1 MLYLHRSERADRLV
15 EILGDV
21 LGEPLADAMTAE
33 VVAVPTRGVER
44 WVAQRLSHRLGAGLG
59 ADRGDGVCANFA
71 FPFPGTLV
79 SRATALASGVDPD
92 HDPWPPER
100 SVWPLL
106 ELVDAHIDEPF
117 LVSLAAHLRA
127 ASPPRGAA
135 GVRRFATVRHL
146 ADLYDHYGVHR
157 PDMIRAWVAGE
168 GSPPHPGA
176 EPDPASWQAELWRR
190 LRERIGVDSPAE
202 RLRAASIRL
211 AEDPDLLD
219 LPSRLSLFG
228 LTRLPASHLAVLRAI
243 AVARDVHLFLLHPS
257 GVLWDKVAAA
267 AGAAHPGP
275 GWRRSDDPTVNL
287 PANPLLRSWGRD
299 AREMQLVLAAYGA
312 GSGEHRPVDDEQP
325 SLLARIQAAIR
336 ADLPPPPPVRSSD
349 PDPRPLLD
357 AGDDS
362 LRIHSCHGRSR
373 QVEVIRDA
381 ILHLLAADATLE
393 PRDVI
398 VMCPD
403 IEHFAPLLQAAFGAG
418 EAAQS
423 GASAPITPP
432 APSGQ
437 AVPAGPT
444 VSAGIPEL
452 RVRLADRS
460 LLQTNPLLSVAD
472 LLLEL
477 ASSRLTA
484 SQVLDLASREPVRR
498 RFRFDDDDLS
508 QVERWVVEMGVR
520 WGLDGAHRSP
530 WGLPDL
536 AANTWSAGLD
546 RLLLGVAMAED
557 DQRLFGGALPLD
569 DVASGEVDLAG
580 RLAEL
585 VDRLRAAVN
594 ALKGPES
601 IRRWRDAVAA
611 ATETL
616 AEVTAANGWQRD
628 QLYLVLDEV
637 VEEAAAGAGAG
648 PMLLDLSEIR
658 SILGNRLKGQ
668 PTRANFRTGELTV
681 CTLVPMRS
689 VPHRVVCL
697 LGLDDG
703 VFPRQAERDGD
714 DLLLRD
720 PYVGDRDAGSEDR
733 QLLLDA
739 VLAAREHL
747 VITFSGRDERTN
759 HERPPAVPIAE
770 LLDVVDHTVKGHG
783 AAPARQA
790 VLVRHPLQAFDVRN
804 FTAGMLG
811 VDGPWSF
818 DPLNLEGAQ
827 AMSRPRRDGQ
837 AFLTEPLESYAADVV
852 QLDSL
857 VRFVEHPVRAF
868 LRERLGFFAGT
879 RDDGVADDLP
889 IELDALERWAVGDR
903 LLSAR
908 LAGASADQAV
918 AAERTRGTL
927 PQGPLAEAVLH
938 EVLPTV
944 EALVDAVRALPCAPI
959 EPESLEVNVRLPG
972 GRAIIGTVPGVRDG
986 TIVRCLY
993 SSLAPKHRLAT
1004 WVRFLAVTAARPE
1017 LEVAAVVLGR
1027 GRKIRGQ
1034 PQIRLSTFAPLALT
1048 PDDRLSAALAGLA
1061 VLVDLYDRGMCE
1073 PLPMYCDTSAAW
1085 VEARRSGGDPIDAA
1099 RAAWTSE
1106 RFDQEDGEAEHVM
1119 VLGGRHPIELL
1130 LLAPPRIDEAGP
1142 GWRDDEPTRL
1152 GRLARRLWDG
1162 LLDHEQPR

>member
-1 MLYLHRSERADRLV
+1 LLYLHRSERADRLV

-21 LGEPLADAMTAE
+21 LIEPLADAMTAE

-44 WVAQRLSHRLGAGLG
+44 WVAQRLSHRLGVG
-59 ADRGDGVCANFA
+59 ADGGDGVCANFA

-92 HDPWPPER
+92 LDPWPPER

-127 ASPPRGAA
+127 TSPPQGAA
-135 GVRRFATVRHL
+135 AGMRRFATVRHL
-146 ADLYDHYGVHR
+146 ADLYDRYGVHR
-157 PDMIRAWVAGE
+157 PEMIRTWAAGS
-168 GSPPHPGA
+168 GPLDS
-176 EPDPASWQAELWRR
+176 DPVGPEAWQAELWRR
-190 LRERIGVDSPAE
+190 LRQAIGIESPAE
-202 RLRAASIRL
+202 RLHAASVRL
-211 AEDPDLLD
+211 GDEPDLLD
-219 LPSRLSLFG
+219 LPPRLSLFG
-228 LTRLPASHLAVLRAI
+228 LTRLPASHLAVLQAI
-243 AVARDVHLFLLHPS
+243 ARAREVHLFLLHPS
-257 GVLWDKVAAA
+257 GALWDKVAAME
-267 AGAAHPGP
+267 GATRPLTP
-275 GWRRSDDPTVNL
+275 WRRPADPTANL

-299 AREMQLVLAAYGA
+299 AREMQLVLAAHGA
-312 GSGEHRPVDDEQP
+312 EPGEHRSVDEERR
-325 SLLARIQAAIR
+325 SLLAHIQAAIR
-336 ADLPPPPPVRSSD
+336 ADQPPPPPVRSGD
-349 PDPRPLLD
+349 PDPRPVLD
-357 AGDDS
+357 ESDDS

-373 QVEVIRDA
+373 QVEVMRDA

-403 IEHFAPLLQAAFGAG
+403 IEHFAPLLHAAFGVGDSA
-418 EAAQS
+418 ES
-423 GASAPITPP
+423 G
-432 APSGQ
+432 G
-437 AVPAGPT
+437 
-444 VSAGIPEL
+444 GIPEL

-460 LLQTNPLLSVAD
+460 LRQTNPLLAVAD

-484 SQVLDLASREPVRR
+484 SQVLDLASRQPVRR

-520 WGLDGAHRSP
+520 WGLDGPHRAP

-557 DQRLFGGALPLD
+557 EQRLFGGTLPLD

-585 VDRLRAAVN
+585 VDRLRAAVR
-594 ALKGPES
+594 ALSGS
-601 IRRWRDAVAA
+601 QTIRHWRDAIAS
-611 ATETL
+611 ATEGL
-616 AEVTAANGWQRD
+616 AEVTAADAWQRD
-628 QLYLVLDEV
+628 QLYRVLDEV
-637 VEEAAAGAGAG
+637 AQEAAAGRPAS

-658 SILGNRLKGQ
+658 SILGNRLKGR

-703 VFPRQAERDGD
+703 VFPRHTERDGD

-770 LLDVVDHTVKGHG
+770 LLDVVDHTVRRRG
-783 AAPARQA
+783 AARGRDL

-804 FTAGMLG
+804 FTAGALG

-818 DPLNLEGAQ
+818 DPLNLDGAQ
-827 AMSRPRRDGQ
+827 AMIRPRRDGQ
-837 AFLTEPLESYAADVV
+837 VFLAEPLASRAPDVV

-868 LRERLGFFAGT
+868 LRERLGFFAGA

-903 LLSAR
+903 LLTSR

-918 AAERTRGTL
+918 AAERARGTL
-927 PQGPLAEAVLH
+927 PQGPLADAVLH
-938 EVLPTV
+938 EVLPAV
-944 EALVDAVRALPCAPI
+944 DALVDAVWTLPCARV

-972 GRAIIGTVPGVRDG
+972 GRALIGTVPGVRDG
-986 TIVRCLY
+986 TIVRCIY

-1004 WVRFLAVTAARPE
+1004 WVRFLAATAAWPE
-1017 LEVAAVVLGR
+1017 LEVAAVVIGR
-1027 GRKIRGQ
+1027 GRKVRGQ
-1034 PQIRLSTFAPLALT
+1034 PQIRRSTFDPLAST
-1048 PDDRLSAALAGLA
+1048 PDDRLAAALAGLA

-1073 PLPMYCDTSAAW
+1073 PLPIYCETSAAW
-1085 VEARRSGGDPIDAA
+1085 AEADRAGGEPLDAA

-1106 RFDQEDGEAEHVM
+1106 RFDREDAEAEHVL
-1119 VLGGRHPIELL
+1119 VLSGRQTVDLL
-1130 LLAPPRIDEAGP
+1130 IQAPARADEAGP
-1142 GWRDDEPTRL
+1142 GWHDGEPTRL

-1162 LLDHEQPR
+1162 PLDHEQQR